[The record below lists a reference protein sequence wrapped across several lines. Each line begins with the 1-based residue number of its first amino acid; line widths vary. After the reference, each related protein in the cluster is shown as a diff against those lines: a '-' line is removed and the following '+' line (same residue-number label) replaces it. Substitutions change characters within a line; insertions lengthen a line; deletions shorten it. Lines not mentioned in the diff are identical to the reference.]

1 MKFTVGIKDSPADEV
16 YCEGGVLGTGYATCL
31 KKKKMKP
38 IQLIASFVVFNENAT
53 INVLDQ

>member
-31 KKKKMKP
+31 QKKLKP
-38 IQLIASFVVFNENAT
+38 TQLIASFVVFNENAT